1 LKKNKIQQDTE
12 KKDTTTLRV
21 MNWALSI
28 ALIFGTIIMIFNAT
42 LTGTLYL
49 LFFLAIAITAYPLP
63 AILLYPGQSKILG
76 MTVGL
81 DKKNKLFYKIAIGS
95 SFLFLLIGA
104 GIIITAIS
112 TGQYVLV
119 ILGFIFTLVSLSNVK
134 ALDICVKELK

>member
-1 LKKNKIQQDTE
+1 
-12 KKDTTTLRV
+12 
-21 MNWALSI
+21 
-28 ALIFGTIIMIFNAT
+28 
-42 LTGTLYL
+42 
-49 LFFLAIAITAYPLP
+49 
-63 AILLYPGQSKILG
+63 LLYPGQSKILG
-76 MTVGL
+76 MHVGL